1 MATDPFSTLGVP
13 ARFAL
18 PMKDVEQR
26 HRDLSRALHPDRHAK
41 ASPAERRVAI
51 ERAMAVNEAWRTLR
65 DPLSRALA
73 LLSLHHVAITEGSA
87 APPALLMEVMELREA
102 LDASR
107 RDPARVSALR
117 DAVRAKIAA
126 EESVLAAVFDGAE
139 VAPEALERARGAAMK
154 LKYFR
159 RFEEEADAMEP

>member
-1 MATDPFSTLGVP
+1 MPDPFTVLGVP
-13 ARFAL
+13 ARFSL

-51 ERAMAVNEAWRTLR
+51 ERAMAVNEAWRAVR

-73 LLSLHHVAITEGSA
+73 LLDLHGVAITEGERAS
-87 APPALLMEVMELREA
+87 PALLMEVMELRESLESA
-102 LDASR
+102 RAH
-107 RDPARVSALR
+107 PARIEALR
-117 DAVRAKIAA
+117 DSVRAKVAA
-126 EESVLAAVFDGAE
+126 EESVLGAVFDGAE
-139 VAPEALERARGAAMK
+139 LTPEALQRARGAAVK

>member
-1 MATDPFSTLGVP
+1 MPDPFTVLGVP

-18 PMKDVEQR
+18 PMRDVEQR

-41 ASPAERRVAI
+41 GSPAERRVAI
-51 ERAMAVNEAWRTLR
+51 ERAMAVNEAWRAVR

-73 LLSLHHVAITEGSA
+73 LLELHGVAITEGERAS
-87 APPALLMEVMELREA
+87 PALLMEVMDLRES
-102 LDASR
+102 LEASR
-107 RDPARVSALR
+107 ANPAGVEALR
-117 DAVRAKIAA
+117 EAVRAKIAA
-126 EESVLAAVFDGAE
+126 EEAVLASVFDGPE
-139 VAPEALERARGAAMK
+139 VSPEALQRARGAAVK